1 VRGHHFFMS
10 LILQYLKIFY
20 EIFFRSK
27 ILVNRK
33 SYGFEFED
41 ITINKYLKNIKK
53 GFYVDIGAFNP
64 IRGSNTYLLFKKG
77 WSGINIDADENSIK
91 IFNILRR
98 KDYNFNYAI
107 SSSKKKKLK
116 LFYEKN
122 SSGVKTTIL
131 KFRDLTL
138 KNFKFKEVKVST
150 FKNLIKK
157 TKYYKKRIDFLNI
170 DCEGSDYD
178 VLKSVDIKM
187 YKPKIICIEINV
199 LLKKSIKKSLIY
211 KYLYKNN
218 YELKKSFLNSHIF
231 SYKGK

>member
-1 VRGHHFFMS
+1 MYFIN
-10 LILQYLKIFY
+10 LILQYFKIFY

-27 ILVNRK
+27 ILVTRK

-77 WSGINIDADENSIK
+77 WSGINVDADENSIK

-107 SSSKKKKLK
+107 SSSKKKELK
-116 LFYEKN
+116 LYYEKN
-122 SSGVKTTIL
+122 SSGVKTTVT

-138 KNFKFKEVKVST
+138 KKFKFKKVKVST

-170 DCEGSDYD
+170 DCEGNDFD
-178 VLKSVDIKM
+178 VLKSVNIKT

-199 LLKKSIKKSLIY
+199 LLKKSVKKSSIY

-218 YELKKSFLNSHIF
+218 YELRKSFLNSHIF
-231 SYKGK
+231 AYKE

>member
-1 VRGHHFFMS
+1 MN
-10 LILQYLKIFY
+10 LIIQYIKIFH

-27 ILVNRK
+27 ILIKRK

-41 ITINKYLKNIKK
+41 IEINKYLRNIQN

-98 KDYNFNYAI
+98 KDYNFNYAV
-107 SSSKKKKLK
+107 SSTKKKKIK

-122 SSGVKTTIL
+122 SSGVKTTVI

-138 KNFKFKEVKVST
+138 KNFKFKNVKVST
-150 FKNLIKK
+150 FDALIKK
-157 TKYYKKRIDFLNI
+157 TKFYKKRIDFLNI
-170 DCEGSDYD
+170 DCEGSDLD
-178 VLKSVDIKM
+178 VLKSVDIKT

-199 LLKKSIKKSLIY
+199 LLKKSIEKSLIY
-211 KYLYKNN
+211 KYLCKNN
-218 YELKKSFLNSHIF
+218 YKLKKSFLNSHIF
-231 SYKGK
+231 AYKK

>member
-1 VRGHHFFMS
+1 MS

>member
-1 VRGHHFFMS
+1 VT
-10 LILQYLKIFY
+10 
-20 EIFFRSK
+20 
-27 ILVNRK
+27 RK

-77 WSGINIDADENSIK
+77 WSGINVDADENSIK

-107 SSSKKKKLK
+107 SSSKKKELK
-116 LFYEKN
+116 LYYEKN
-122 SSGVKTTIL
+122 SSGVKTTVT

-138 KNFKFKEVKVST
+138 KKFKFKKVKVST

-170 DCEGSDYD
+170 DCEGNDFD
-178 VLKSVDIKM
+178 VLKSVNIKT

-199 LLKKSIKKSLIY
+199 LLKKSVKKSSIY

-218 YELKKSFLNSHIF
+218 YELRKSFLNSHIF
-231 SYKGK
+231 AYKE

>member
-1 VRGHHFFMS
+1 MK
-10 LILQYLKIFY
+10 LLTQYIKIFH

-27 ILVNRK
+27 ILIQRK

-41 ITINKYLKNIKK
+41 IEINRYLKNIKK

-91 IFNILRR
+91 MFNILRR

-107 SSSKKKKLK
+107 SSSKKKELK

-122 SSGVKTTIL
+122 SSGIKTTVP

-138 KNFKFKEVKVST
+138 KNFKFKKVKVST
-150 FKNLIKK
+150 FNDLIKK
-157 TKYYKKRIDFLNI
+157 TIFYKKRIDFLNI
-170 DCEGSDYD
+170 DCEGSDLD
-178 VLKSVDIKM
+178 VLKSIKIKI
-187 YKPKIICIEINV
+187 YKPRLICIEINI
-199 LLKKSIKKSLIY
+199 LLKNSVKKSDIY
-211 KYLYKNN
+211 KYLIKNN
-218 YELKKSFLNSHIF
+218 YILKKSFINSHIF
-231 SYKGK
+231 SYKN